1 MRGAREV
8 DVWCGASVED
18 GVEAVENAEVA
29 KDVVVE
35 EAELL
40 SALMHC
46 ENWHLKP
53 RGQHESPQVSRTPSR
68 LVVCIWF
75 AGWSVASCC
84 DRSHVMGAIV
94 EQSAPLGQQST
105 D

>member
-1 MRGAREV
+1 M
-8 DVWCGASVED
+8 DVWSGAPVND

-29 KDVVVE
+29 EDLIVD

-46 ENWHLKP
+46 DSWHLKP
-53 RGQHESPQVSRTPSR
+53 LGQHESPQVSRTPSR

-75 AGWSVASCC
+75 AG
-84 DRSHVMGAIV
+84 
-94 EQSAPLGQQST
+94 
-105 D
+105 

>member
-1 MRGAREV
+1 M
-8 DVWCGASVED
+8 DVWSGASVD
-18 GVEAVENAEVA
+18 NLDAVENAEVVEG
-29 KDVVVE
+29 VVVDE
-35 EAELL
+35 VEPL

-46 ENWHLKP
+46 ESWHLKP
-53 RGQHESPQVSRTPSR
+53 LGQHESPQVSRTPSK

-75 AGWSVASCC
+75 AGWSLAFCC
-84 DRSHVMGAIV
+84 VKSHVMGAMV

>member
-1 MRGAREV
+1 MRGARDV
-8 DVWCGASVED
+8 DVWSGVSVDD
-18 GVEAVENAEVA
+18 GVEADDNVDVAE
-29 KDVVVE
+29 DVVVD
-35 EAELL
+35 EAGLL

-53 RGQHESPQVSRTPSR
+53 LGQHESPQVSRTPSR

-75 AGWSVASCC
+75 AGWSLASCC
-84 DRSHVMGAIV
+84 DKSHVMGAMV
-94 EQSAPLGQQST
+94 EQSAPLGQHST